1 MEKYSKMQKR
11 GSMKKKLLIIVVLTC
26 SILASCGLTTNNSV
40 ENNTF
45 SGVWV
50 LDSEQDKKM
59 TISKN
64 EAMLYDLNLK
74 ELGYEDYKNMSI
86 ERESSSE
93 LIIISKN
100 KETKISIYIKKSDE
114 LEVYIADNKRVGETP
129 PLKFKKG

>member
-1 MEKYSKMQKR
+1 M
-11 GSMKKKLLIIVVLTC
+11 VLTC
-26 SILASCGLTTNNSV
+26 SILASCGLTNNNSV

-64 EAMLYDLNLK
+64 ETMLYDLNLK

-86 ERESSSE
+86 ERESSFE

-100 KETKISIYIKKSDE
+100 KDTKISIYIKKSDE
-114 LEVYIADNKRVGETP
+114 LEVYIADNKRVGETL
-129 PLKFKKG
+129 PLKFKKV

>member
-1 MEKYSKMQKR
+1 
-11 GSMKKKLLIIVVLTC
+11 MKKKLLIIVVLTC

-100 KETKISIYIKKSDE
+100 KETKISIYKKKSDE
-114 LEVYIADNKRVGETP
+114 LEVYIADNKRAGETP